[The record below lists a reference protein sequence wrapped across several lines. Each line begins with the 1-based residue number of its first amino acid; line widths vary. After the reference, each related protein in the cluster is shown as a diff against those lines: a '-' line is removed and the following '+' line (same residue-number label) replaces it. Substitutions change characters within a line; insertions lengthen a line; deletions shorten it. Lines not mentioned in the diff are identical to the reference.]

1 MNKIDKLKK
10 FLQENYPNEKAFNTR
25 NWIGDNME
33 TVYDEDG
40 IIVDYCYVYSYI
52 EIFGLT
58 DKEFENL
65 IDNTGHLKIFN
76 VEERDVCFKRIIRK

>member
-10 FLQENYPNEKAFNTR
+10 FLQENYPNEQAFNTR
-25 NWIGDNME
+25 NLLADNMG

-40 IIVDYCYVYSYI
+40 IIVDYCYDYSYI

-65 IDNTGHLKIFN
+65 IDNKGT
-76 VEERDVCFKRIIRK
+76 FKNF

>member
-1 MNKIDKLKK
+1 M
-10 FLQENYPNEKAFNTR
+10 
-25 NWIGDNME
+25 G

-40 IIVDYCYVYSYI
+40 IIVDYCYDYSYI

-65 IDNTGHLKIFN
+65 IDNTGHLKTFN
-76 VEERDVCFKRIIRK
+76 VEDRRKNK